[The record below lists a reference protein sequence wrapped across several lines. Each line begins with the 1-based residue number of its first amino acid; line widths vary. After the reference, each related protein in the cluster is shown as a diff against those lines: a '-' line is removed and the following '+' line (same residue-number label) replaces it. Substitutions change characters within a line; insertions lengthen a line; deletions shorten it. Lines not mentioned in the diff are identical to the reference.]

1 MSTVPEFVI
10 LKAKTLSYRLI
21 SVMSV
26 EFFTNENDKN
36 AIYCHKRLRKDEK
49 TQPLLTLTKSMIG
62 VTSCTGQK

>member
-1 MSTVPEFVI
+1 
-10 LKAKTLSYRLI
+10 
-21 SVMSV
+21 MSV